1 LPTASFQKTD
11 FGDSSAQGAGIT
23 KISFIMKSG
32 AFYSNLAIAC

>member
-11 FGDSSAQGAGIT
+11 FGESIAQGDGFT
-23 KISFIMKSG
+23 KIGFIMKSA